1 VLQAFLDME
10 RRSYWLDSE
19 VFRHSLKAF
28 IGGQDM
34 ADKESLFADLVTAS
48 RILANEGICDAFGH
62 ISIRNPQNPERFF
75 LARAVAPELVTRD
88 DIMEFELDGTPL
100 NDDRKPFLERF
111 IHGSLLEMR
120 EDVNS
125 VVHSHSRGVI
135 PFGVTGT
142 PLRPLLHS
150 CGVLGKDIPVWDAG
164 DAFGDTN
171 LLIGNIAMGRD
182 FAASLGAGRAAL
194 MRGHGSTVVG
204 RSIREAV
211 YTAVYLDVNAQ
222 LQAVSMQMGPVKFL
236 TDGEISLIQSRLA
249 DAKPGEGYDRAW
261 QYWARRAG
269 IAAGDPVP

>member
-1 VLQAFLDME
+1 MPDIDALLD
-10 RRSYWLDSE
+10 
-19 VFRHSLKAF
+19 
-28 IGGQDM
+28 
-34 ADKESLFADLVTAS
+34 DLVTAS

-62 ISIRNPQNPERFF
+62 VSVRHPDRADRFF

-88 DIMEFELDGTPL
+88 DIIEFELDGTAVG
-100 NDDRKPFLERF
+100 DDRKPFLERF
-111 IHGSLLEMR
+111 IHGMVLEAR
-120 EDVNS
+120 PEVNS

-142 PLRPLLHS
+142 PIRPLLHS
-150 CGVLGKDIPVWDAG
+150 CGVLGHEVPIWDAG

-171 LLIGNIAMGRD
+171 LLIANNDMGRD
-182 FAASLGAGRAAL
+182 FAERLGGCRAAL

-222 LQAVSMQMGPVKFL
+222 LQAAAMQLGPVKFL
-236 TDGEISLIQSRLA
+236 TDGEIDLIQSRLG
-249 DAKPGEGYDRAW
+249 DAKPGEGYDRTW

-269 IAAGDPVP
+269 MASDAPVP